1 MRVSEINR
9 NDVINFIRQD
19 EVSEEDGKLMDAIL
33 EAAKSYVVSYTGL
46 PILQTEGIRNFLDE
60 YEEVSIAVLVLC
72 QDMYDNR
79 SMYVEKGN
87 VNKVV
92 DSILG
97 MHCRNLV

>member
-19 EVSEEDGKLMDAIL
+19 EVSEEDGNLMDAIL

-46 PILQTEGIRNFLDE
+46 PILQAEGIRNFLDE